1 MDEAVQRIKEHKK
14 YIAEVRE
21 NKVNT
26 ETDAFRKTL
35 KEIEKFLVEPFIKDE
50 AEIFQIMRSYKET
63 LIQPDLVVETVIMK
77 E

>member
-1 MDEAVQRIKEHKK
+1 MQKIKENKK

-21 NKVNT
+21 NKINS
-26 ETDAFRKTL
+26 ETDEFRIKL

-50 AEIFQIMRSYKET
+50 AEIFQIMRSYKES
-63 LIQPDLVVETVIMK
+63 LIKPDIVIETAIIK